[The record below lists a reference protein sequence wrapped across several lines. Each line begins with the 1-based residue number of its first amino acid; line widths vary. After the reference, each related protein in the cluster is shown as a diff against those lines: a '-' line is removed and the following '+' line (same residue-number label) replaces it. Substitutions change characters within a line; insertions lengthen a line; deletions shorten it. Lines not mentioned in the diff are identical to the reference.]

1 MIITPS
7 RKKSIAKVRPSTVP
21 EPKQPE
27 EPEVSEE
34 ENHVEEVAKKVVEE
48 EEAHEEEEP
57 EVEAEIPKKPKTPAL
72 KRSTV
77 RSALKIKLSNGHQ
90 QVLHF
95 TFYDLRRSCDHHHP
109 TNPVN

>member
-21 EPKQPE
+21 EPKQQE
-27 EPEVSEE
+27 EPEASEE
-34 ENHVEEVAKKVVEE
+34 ENHVEEVAKKVEE
-48 EEAHEEEEP
+48 EEEEEP
-57 EVEAEIPKKPKTPAL
+57 EVEAEIPKKKTPAL

-77 RSALKIKLSNGHQ
+77 RSALKIKLINGHQ

-95 TFYDLRRSCDHHHP
+95 TL
-109 TNPVN
+109 